1 MRIVKK
7 PSSKVNA
14 NTNPRMNR
22 RRIRAAEED
31 VATETQ
37 APEETSAPDTEELVD
52 VTPEATELLFETED
66 VAQLLAE
73 VTDSEV
79 AVDVDDDTD
88 EITFTVNDTPYV
100 VEPEGDEEVLEATRK
115 PLKGKKAVKAGTK
128 IARRVRGAKRTK

>member
-22 RRIRAAEED
+22 RRIRAAEEN
-31 VATETQ
+31 V
-37 APEETSAPDTEELVD
+37 APDTQVHEDDVDQVVD
-52 VTPEATELLFETED
+52 VTPEATDLLFETED

-79 AVDVDDDTD
+79 AVDVDEDTD
-88 EITFTVNDTPYV
+88 QITFTVDDVPYV
-100 VEPEGDEEVLEATRK
+100 VEPEGDEEVLEATRR
-115 PLKGKKAVKAGTK
+115 PLKGKKSVKASSRPT
-128 IARRVRGAKRTK
+128 RRIRGAKRFN